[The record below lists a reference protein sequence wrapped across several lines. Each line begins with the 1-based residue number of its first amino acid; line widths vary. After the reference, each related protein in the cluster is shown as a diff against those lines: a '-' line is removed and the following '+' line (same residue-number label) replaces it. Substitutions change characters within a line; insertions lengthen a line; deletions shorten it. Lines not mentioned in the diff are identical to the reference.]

1 MNSPLVSSW
10 INLIT
15 LIVLINSVSGK
26 LLPYNSIK
34 YPPANLTSSVN
45 PGFARIGQ
53 HVPHLHSQLLTSSL
67 PMTLHPSPISTQLPL
82 SGSLSP
88 DLYWIPTLGQSGHR
102 ERGFFGKIRSFFT
115 EMRVDP
121 SRAFIHSF
129 DLFLGR
135 LGEAIFHALVEIGLD
150 FILGFG
156 RG

>member
-1 MNSPLVSSW
+1 MLIDKSVSS
-10 INLIT
+10 
-15 LIVLINSVSGK
+15 K
-26 LLPYNSIK
+26 LLPYHSVK
-34 YPPANLTSSVN
+34 YPPANLTSPPN

-53 HVPHLHSQLLTSSL
+53 HFPPYLNPQLLTSNL
-67 PMTLHPSPISTQLPL
+67 PMILNPSPINSKLPV
-82 SGSLSP
+82 SGSPSP
-88 DLYWIPTLGQSGHR
+88 DLYWIPTLGHDGHLLPVGHR

-121 SRAFIHSF
+121 SRAFINSF

-150 FILGFG
+150 FVLGFG